1 MNSWGTVQ
9 HVSRMALMLTLGGA
23 AALKLYA
30 ETATVAAYGLRNASV
45 LAVAAASFEVALAW
59 CFLTGRLVTASA
71 YATITMAL
79 IGIAIA
85 AFGRGDCGCL
95 GRVALSPM
103 AHAVLAAAVGTAA
116 STLLIVAPAPRHQR
130 PGHT

>member
-45 LAVAAASFEVALAW
+45 LASLLRASRWL
-59 CFLTGRLVTASA
+59 LLGASSQ
-71 YATITMAL
+71 
-79 IGIAIA
+79 
-85 AFGRGDCGCL
+85 GDL
-95 GRVALSPM
+95 
-103 AHAVLAAAVGTAA
+103 
-116 STLLIVAPAPRHQR
+116 
-130 PGHT
+130 